1 MNQRWGKGGI
11 KVVQGGTNMVKQMD
25 KEIKRT
31 GLHVD
36 VADQNAYTFHHS
48 MSSIINCFPG

>member
-1 MNQRWGKGGI
+1 M
-11 KVVQGGTNMVKQMD
+11 VQGGTNTVKQMD

-36 VADQNAYTFHHS
+36 VSDQNAYTFHQNK
-48 MSSIINCFPG
+48 SSIINCFPG